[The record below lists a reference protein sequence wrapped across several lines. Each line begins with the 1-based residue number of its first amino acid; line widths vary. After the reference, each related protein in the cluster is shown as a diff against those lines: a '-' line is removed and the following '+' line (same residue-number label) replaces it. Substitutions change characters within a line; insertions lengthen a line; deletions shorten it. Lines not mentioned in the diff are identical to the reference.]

1 MRATLAQQ
9 SERQLGYGRRV
20 ISRRGFLKL
29 GLGGT
34 ALLGSATVLGIG
46 AIGYDVERRV
56 AERLVHFS
64 TKEYC
69 VLKACADRIVGPLPT
84 ATQPLEQIRIASIAD
99 ADDPALFVDGF
110 LRFFDAPTRF
120 ELKGLL
126 HLVEHSASIF
136 GSAAAGRLRRFTG
149 LPGDAQDQVLREW
162 QSSSLTI
169 RRQGFQG
176 LRSLVFMGFY
186 RDPRTFAALGYDGP
200 TIGRKD

>member
-1 MRATLAQQ
+1 M
-9 SERQLGYGRRV
+9 GYGRRV

-29 GLGGT
+29 GLGGA
-34 ALLGSATVLGIG
+34 ALLSGATVLGIG
-46 AIGYDVERRV
+46 AVGYDVERRV
-56 AERLVHFS
+56 AERLVYLS

-69 VLKACADRIVGPLPT
+69 VLKACVDRIVGPLPAPT
-84 ATQPLEQIRIASIAD
+84 SSIEQVRIADVAD
-99 ADDPALFVDGF
+99 ADDPALFIDGF

-120 ELKGLL
+120 ELKGLM

-136 GSAAAGRLRRFTG
+136 GSNAAGRLRRFTG
-149 LPGDAQDQVLREW
+149 LLGDEQDQVLREW

-176 LRSLVFMGFY
+176 LRSLVFIGFY

-200 TIGRKD
+200 TLERKG